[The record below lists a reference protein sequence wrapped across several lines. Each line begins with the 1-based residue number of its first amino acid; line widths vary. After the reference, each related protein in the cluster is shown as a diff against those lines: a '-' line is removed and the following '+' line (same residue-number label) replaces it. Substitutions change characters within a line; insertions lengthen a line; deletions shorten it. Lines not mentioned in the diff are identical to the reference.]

1 MQLVYQFLTHIKKEE
16 EQFWLWCL
24 MVFTL
29 TLSKIGADFYEEVGG
44 SNEQLVRVPIESRV
58 GKS

>member
-1 MQLVYQFLTHIKKEE
+1 MQLVYQFLTHVKKEE

-29 TLSKIGADFYEEVGG
+29 TLSKIGLDFYEQVGV